1 MKNFE
6 IASTLNVYNISDDE
20 KWFFKNAN
28 VKKRNLLRALLY
40 DDNTNVRKSTLRLR
54 QICTVKEII
63 VVENI
68 ININKTLEN
77 KSEIESITQNLFPIN
92 PVIHNYYPPLDPLDL
107 KRTLGLVSGYAYQNK
122 DILELFIENISNIN
136 SCILQGDFSRC
147 DIYIKEIIDKC
158 GYSSALIRKI
168 ILINELTNQSEI
180 NIDLYIHDF
189 VQQHN
194 ADGINIFLSSLQQC
208 YQPEVDY
215 FSLKKSLMRYTLVD
229 SYLSSMIR
237 FTHNHRPNKMELLK
251 NLHYSLSSSL
261 IDALIYIKLNEDLYN
276 VDSLNGIKWF
286 IDTSN
291 LHQLNLDDVSKF
303 YLEYYS
309 KDKEL
314 DEIENIFFKQSSA
327 WFDVDGIKPYRLLLD
342 FFNDSPDSSYLD
354 FDDKLMLSALD
365 SYVEDNELINLVSEK
380 GIITKENKHPNFIKL
395 ISKGYA
401 TKSAIFNYK
410 VFTSHETWMPS
421 TRHLFLIMERTS
433 DLPRTIDSEKINTMA
448 NNSIDIES
456 QIIYYILISKKTQ
469 NDEHGFLLRKMI
481 QRITIDRFEKNL
493 ISLLD
498 FFHEISSTVALYT
511 YEVLSEDC
519 LALMPLLIDSAH
531 MITEVRADLHD
542 WRGQHSTTEDKNS
555 YFKMAKALRIEHQIS
570 KIRNKID
577 DNRIYVDITRF
588 NEWLFNEAYRDLNNA
603 IMVLAYQNLSKF
615 ESPQLLDFI
624 NIIYSE
630 FCTNSVFGITSY
642 LGRRIRHGTFK
653 GHAFS
658 SVNSYFEG
666 EFPFLK
672 NSGFSKT
679 WTNWKSIYEK
689 KIDSIIMEK
698 LHIESDDK
706 KHGLIKPTIYDN
718 SSKEKVAKNCIE
730 TLIKDYE
737 INEGNGCI
745 SIVDEYCWNLI
756 TINLREINI
765 FFQKEKQEVIDLA
778 KFHLLEEA
786 ESFISENNIETNKP
800 FSLDFHRNINDRY
813 RKIND
818 WFQRPSSVA
827 PQVLLSLLYTVVV
840 KQVKETYKD
849 FRCDEEILI
858 TNDIDLMGSSFLC
871 IYDALYVVIYNAA
884 KHGNKNSDLSS
895 QISYN
900 PVDKLIKFNINS
912 RINDFDNEIDIN
924 NRLQISSDED
934 IENAQLIE
942 NNSGI
947 KKLYNLDR
955 YDDYFTLNQI
965 ECYDRKVHASFTY
978 RIKTNV

>member
-1 MKNFE
+1 MNC
-6 IASTLNVYNISDDE
+6 LNISFIIETRPINNDE

-28 VKKRNLLRALLY
+28 IKKRNLLRALLY
-40 DDNTNVRKSTLRLR
+40 DDNTDIRKSILKLR

-63 VVENI
+63 IIENI
-68 ININKTLEN
+68 INRNKTLEN
-77 KSEIESITQNLFPIN
+77 KIEIDSMIQELFPSS
-92 PVIHNYYPPLDPLDL
+92 PVIYNHHPNLEPLSL
-107 KRTLGLVSGYAYQNK
+107 KRTLGLISGYAYQNK
-122 DILELFIENISNIN
+122 EILKLFIENLFNIN
-136 SCILQGDFSRC
+136 SCILKRDFIQC
-147 DIYIKEIIDKC
+147 DTYIKEIIDKC

-168 ILINELTNQSEI
+168 VLINELANQSEV
-180 NIDLYIHDF
+180 DVGLYTHDF
-189 VQQHN
+189 VQKYN
-194 ADGINIFLSSLQQC
+194 TDGINIFLSSLQQC

-215 FSLKKSLMRYTLVD
+215 FTLKKSLMRYTAVD

-237 FTHNHRPNKMELLK
+237 FTHNHRPKKMELLK

-261 IDALIYIKLNEDLYN
+261 IDALIYIKSNEDLYN
-276 VDSLNGIKWF
+276 IDSLNGIKWF
-286 IDTSN
+286 IDLFNSY
-291 LHQLNLDDVSKF
+291 QLTLDDISKF
-303 YLEYYS
+303 YLDYYS
-309 KDKEL
+309 KNKEI
-314 DEIENIFFKQSSA
+314 DEIESIFFKQSSA
-327 WFDVDGIKPYRLLLD
+327 WFDIDGIKPYRLLLD

-354 FDDKLMLSALD
+354 FNDTLMLSALD
-365 SYVEDNELINLVSEK
+365 SYVKDNELTQLVSET
-380 GIITKENKHPNFIKL
+380 GILTNKIESTNFIKL

-410 VFTSHETWMPS
+410 VFTDHEKWMPS

-433 DLPRTIDSEKINTMA
+433 DLPRTIDSRKINIMA
-448 NNSIDIES
+448 DNTKDIES
-456 QIIYYILISKKTQ
+456 KIIYYILISKKTQ

-481 QRITIDRFEKNL
+481 QRITTDRFEKNL

-498 FFHEISSTVALYT
+498 FFHKISSTVALYT

-531 MITEVRADLHD
+531 MITDVRADLHD
-542 WRGQHSTTEDKNS
+542 WRGKHSVIEDRDS
-555 YFKMAKALRIEHQIS
+555 YFKMAKTLRIEHQIS

-603 IMVLAYQNLSKF
+603 IMVLAHQSLSKF

-658 SVNSYFEG
+658 SINSYFEG
-666 EFPFLK
+666 EYPFLK
-672 NSGFSKT
+672 ESEFSNT
-679 WTNWKSIYEK
+679 WVKWKSIYEK
-689 KIDSIIMEK
+689 KVDNIIMEK

-706 KHGLIKPTIYDN
+706 KYGLIKPTIYDN

-737 INEGNGCI
+737 INEGNGSI
-745 SIVDEYCWNLI
+745 SIIDEYCWNLI

-778 KFHLLEEA
+778 KLHLLEEA
-786 ESFISENNIETNKP
+786 ESFISENNIQTNKP
-800 FSLDFHRNINDRY
+800 FSLDFHRHINDKY
-813 RKIND
+813 KKIND

-840 KQVKETYKD
+840 KQVKETYKY
-849 FRCDEEILI
+849 FRCNEEIFI
-858 TNDIDLMGSSFLC
+858 TNDINLMGSSFLC

-884 KHGNKNSDLSS
+884 KHGNRSSDLISH
-895 QISYN
+895 ISYN
-900 PVDKLIKFNINS
+900 PGDKLISFKFNS
-912 RINDFDNEIDIN
+912 RINDSDDELEVN
-924 NRLQISSDED
+924 NRLRISSDED
-934 IENAQLIE
+934 IENAQLVE

-965 ECYDRKVHASFTY
+965 ECYDRKVYASFTY